1 MVWAQ
6 SCGKTNHYPNL
17 LTGGEGFIPAHAGKT
32 FCVPAIRAWTR
43 AHPHSR
49 GGNRTPAGNGLASS
63 GSSPLTQGK
72 RLFQVGG
79 GAHCR
84 LIPAHAGKTARW
96 PCAWSSRWTHPRSRG
111 ENAFMPSPSLSSSG
125 SSPLTRGKRQQG
137 GHAQAAARLIP
148 AHAGKTLTRRGWR
161 RRFGDH
167 PHPRGENKQLLVAAA
182 SQHGSSP
189 LTRGKHQADR
199 PRRRKDGLIPA
210 HAGKTQTRGS
220 DASRH
225 MAHPR
230 SHGENLKIS
239 DGQEVGRGSSPLT
252 RGKRVLPH
260 QG

>member
-49 GGNRTPAGNGLASS
+49 GENRTPAGNGLASS

-125 SSPLTRGKRQQG
+125 SSPLMQGKHKLAVQMLHVIWLIPAHTGKTSKSRTARRLGAAHPRSRGENESSRIKGKKLGGSSPLTRGKQDDADDDRERG
-137 GHAQAAARLIP
+137 RLIP
-148 AHAGKTLTRRGWR
+148 AHAGKTCTSMSS
-161 RRFGDH
+161 H
-167 PHPRGENKQLLVAAA
+167 P
-182 SQHGSSP
+182 
-189 LTRGKHQADR
+189 
-199 PRRRKDGLIPA
+199 
-210 HAGKTQTRGS
+210 
-220 DASRH
+220 
-225 MAHPR
+225 
-230 SHGENLKIS
+230 
-239 DGQEVGRGSSPLT
+239 
-252 RGKRVLPH
+252 
-260 QG
+260 